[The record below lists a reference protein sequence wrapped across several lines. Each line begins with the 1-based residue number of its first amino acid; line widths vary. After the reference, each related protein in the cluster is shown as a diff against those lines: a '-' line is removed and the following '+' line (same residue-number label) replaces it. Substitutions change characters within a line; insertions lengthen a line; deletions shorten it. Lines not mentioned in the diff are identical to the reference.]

1 MLDLTFEQLRSSPP
15 RRVVFAEGE
24 EERVIR
30 AAAQFQSAGYGT
42 PVLVG
47 REERIA
53 ATIRSVGIHG
63 AEKLEIQNARVSGKN
78 REYTDLLYARLQRQG
93 YLLRD
98 CQRLVNQDRNVF
110 GALMVAAGDADAIVT
125 GTTRAY
131 HQALADIRMA
141 LPGEAGRPVMG
152 LTIVVTSSHT
162 VFMADTT
169 VNELP
174 NAEEM
179 ADIAIQ
185 AAAKA
190 RAMGHVPRVALLSY
204 SNFGKPMR
212 EKMLAVR
219 EAVMA
224 LDSREVDFEYDGDIS
239 AEVALDAQLMRS
251 IYPFCRLSGAANV
264 LVMPGL
270 HSANISS
277 QLLQKLG
284 GGTVIG
290 PLLIGMSKPA
300 QIVPTGATV
309 AEIVNMAAL
318 AAAEVRR

>member
-1 MLDLTFEQLRSSPP
+1 
-15 RRVVFAEGE
+15 
-24 EERVIR
+24 
-30 AAAQFQSAGYGT
+30 
-42 PVLVG
+42 
-47 REERIA
+47 
-53 ATIRSVGIHG
+53 
-63 AEKLEIQNARVSGKN
+63 
-78 REYTDLLYARLQRQG
+78 
-93 YLLRD
+93 
-98 CQRLVNQDRNVF
+98 
-110 GALMVAAGDADAIVT
+110 
-125 GTTRAY
+125 
-131 HQALADIRMA
+131 
-141 LPGEAGRPVMG
+141 MG

-174 NAEEM
+174 SAEEM
-179 ADIAIQ
+179 ADIAIE

-212 EKMLAVR
+212 EKMQPVR

-224 LDSREVDFEYDGDIS
+224 LDAREVDFEYEGDIS
-239 AEVALDAQLMRS
+239 AEVALDNALMRS
-251 IYPFCRLSGAANV
+251 LYPFSRLSGPANV

>member
-1 MLDLTFEQLRSSPP
+1 
-15 RRVVFAEGE
+15 
-24 EERVIR
+24 
-30 AAAQFQSAGYGT
+30 
-42 PVLVG
+42 
-47 REERIA
+47 
-53 ATIRSVGIHG
+53 
-63 AEKLEIQNARVSGKN
+63 
-78 REYTDLLYARLQRQG
+78 LLYGRLQRQG

-110 GALMVAAGDADAIVT
+110 GALMVANGEADAIVT

-141 LPGEAGRPVMG
+141 LPGEPGRRVMG

-169 VNELP
+169 VSELP
-174 NAEEM
+174 GAEEM

-212 EKMLAVR
+212 EKMQPVR

-224 LDSREVDFEYDGDIS
+224 LDAREVDFEYDGDIS

-251 IYPFCRLSGAANV
+251 LYPFCRLSGAANV

-300 QIVPTGATV
+300 QIVPAGATV
-309 AEIVNMAAL
+309 GEIVNMAAL

>member
-1 MLDLTFEQLRSSPP
+1 
-15 RRVVFAEGE
+15 
-24 EERVIR
+24 
-30 AAAQFQSAGYGT
+30 
-42 PVLVG
+42 
-47 REERIA
+47 
-53 ATIRSVGIHG
+53 
-63 AEKLEIQNARVSGKN
+63 
-78 REYTDLLYARLQRQG
+78 
-93 YLLRD
+93 
-98 CQRLVNQDRNVF
+98 VNQDRNVF